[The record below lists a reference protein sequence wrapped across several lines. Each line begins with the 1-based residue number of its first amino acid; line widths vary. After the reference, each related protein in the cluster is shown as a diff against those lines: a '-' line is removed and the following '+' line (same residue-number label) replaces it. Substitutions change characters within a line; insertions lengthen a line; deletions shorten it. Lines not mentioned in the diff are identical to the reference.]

1 MRIGILSFAHL
12 HAEGYIQI
20 LQNLP
25 DVDFIGLADE
35 DSERGK
41 HFAQEFNA
49 PYFESYEAL
58 LATKP
63 DGVIICS
70 ENARHAPL
78 VHLAAEAGV
87 NILCEK
93 PLATKREDALSM
105 IAACEKAG
113 VKLMTAFPMRF
124 STPML
129 EAKKALGAAG
139 RIYGINGTNQ
149 GECPKHLRAWFVDKE
164 LAGGGALM
172 DHIVHLADVLRW
184 YLQSEVVEVFA
195 EANHI
200 LYAEQTQ
207 SDVET
212 GGMVMLTFANG
223 VFASIDCSWSKPP
236 YYPTWGGLG
245 MEIVAEKALI
255 TVDAFKQRATVY
267 RHDLQRPVF
276 ANWGSDANLGM
287 IQEFI
292 SAIRENR
299 QPSVTGQDGLKALE
313 IVLAA
318 YRSVEAGQPV
328 QI

>member
-25 DVDFIGLADE
+25 EIEFIGLADE
-35 DSERGK
+35 DTERGK
-41 HFAQEFNA
+41 AFAKQFNA
-49 PYFESYEAL
+49 SYFESYEAL

-87 NILCEK
+87 HILCEK

-105 IAACEKAG
+105 IAACEKAR

-124 STPML
+124 STPIL
-129 EAKKALGAAG
+129 EAKKALAMAG
-139 RIYGINGTNQ
+139 RVYGINGTNQ

-195 EANHI
+195 EVNHI
-200 LYAEQTQ
+200 LYA
-207 SDVET
+207 
-212 GGMVMLTFANG
+212 
-223 VFASIDCSWSKPP
+223 
-236 YYPTWGGLG
+236 
-245 MEIVAEKALI
+245 
-255 TVDAFKQRATVY
+255 
-267 RHDLQRPVF
+267 
-276 ANWGSDANLGM
+276 
-287 IQEFI
+287 
-292 SAIRENR
+292 
-299 QPSVTGQDGLKALE
+299 
-313 IVLAA
+313 
-318 YRSVEAGQPV
+318 
-328 QI
+328 